1 MFRAGWNRKYLASLT
16 AVTFLGTLV
25 LPTTGPQEQDAGLS
39 DVAILS
45 LLRDHGV
52 TTEPSLF
59 DGEQPAQ
66 TVRPSLGDDQ
76 VATLTEEPI
85 DASVSED
92 LLEEIVYTSEVSIP
106 NMSAGTIEVLSDQ
119 GGDFR
124 FSMPDAGTA
133 HREELTAGIDAF
145 RHDPNV
151 VSVTVTQTNGV
162 QVVTLITDE
171 SAPTTYSYDLE
182 LDGGE
187 AVSVDSGAILV
198 FDAAGALVGG
208 FEPAWAYDSAGN
220 SVPTRYE
227 LDGSTLTQVV
237 EHDANT
243 MYPVIADP
251 KYTSGVLDK
260 SDVSSYSSKNPGY
273 KVSAWLSGNGRWLLG
288 LDAIAFSTLGW
299 NILKKHHPGYVLR
312 GGKDAP
318 TMKQQWDCHVLGGML
333 EWGSFDL
340 ETGRKS
346 LPNWITRVGTVW
358 PASKVCNW

>member
-1 MFRAGWNRKYLASLT
+1 MIRAGWNRKYLASLT
-16 AVTFLGTLV
+16 AITFVGTLL
-25 LPTTGPQEQDAGLS
+25 LPATGAQAQDAGLS
-39 DVAILS
+39 DSAILS
-45 LLRDHGV
+45 LLRDNGV
-52 TTEPSLF
+52 TTEPPLF

-66 TVRPSLGDDQ
+66 TLRPSLGDDQ
-76 VATLTEEPI
+76 VTTLTEEPI
-85 DASVSED
+85 ASAPED
-92 LLEEIVYTSEVSIP
+92 LLEEVVYTSEVVIP
-106 NMSAGTIEVLSDQ
+106 DESAGSIEVSSDQ
-119 GGDFR
+119 GADFT
-124 FSMPDAGTA
+124 FSMPDVGAA
-133 HREELTAGIDAF
+133 QREELAAGIDAF
-145 RHDPNV
+145 RHDTDV

-162 QVVTLITDE
+162 QVVTLITDD

-182 LDGGE
+182 LNGGE
-187 AVSVDSGAILV
+187 AVPVESGAILI
-198 FDAAGALVGG
+198 FDAEGALEGV

-243 MYPVIADP
+243 SYPVVADP

-260 SDVSSYSSKNPGY
+260 SDVSTYSSKNPGY
-273 KVSAWLSGNGRWLLG
+273 KVSAWLSAGGRFVLG
-288 LDAIAFSTLGW
+288 VDAIAFSTAGW
-299 NILKKHHPGYVLR
+299 NILKKNHPGYVLH
-312 GGKDAP
+312 GGKNDP

-346 LPNWITRVGTVW
+346 LPNWISRVGTVW